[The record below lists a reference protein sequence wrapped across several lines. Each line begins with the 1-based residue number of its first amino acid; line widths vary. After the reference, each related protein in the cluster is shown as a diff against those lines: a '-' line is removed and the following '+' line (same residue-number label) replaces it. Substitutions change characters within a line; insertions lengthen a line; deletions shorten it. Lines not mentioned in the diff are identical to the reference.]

1 MRPTACAFQTGDA
14 SRGRPIDF
22 GFGGLLLEFGGFLND
37 PRLRRVHGGRGG
49 SQRLTDLLDLSL
61 GLGHGN
67 FERARINAEQDLPCL
82 DTSIVGNI
90 DAYDT
95 ARDFGRHADNIG
107 LYDRLR

>member
-1 MRPTACAFQTGDA
+1 MTC
-14 SRGRPIDF
+14 
-22 GFGGLLLEFGGFLND
+22 
-37 PRLRRVHGGRGG
+37 
-49 SQRLTDLLDLSL
+49 
-61 GLGHGN
+61 GN

-90 DAYDT
+90 DADDT